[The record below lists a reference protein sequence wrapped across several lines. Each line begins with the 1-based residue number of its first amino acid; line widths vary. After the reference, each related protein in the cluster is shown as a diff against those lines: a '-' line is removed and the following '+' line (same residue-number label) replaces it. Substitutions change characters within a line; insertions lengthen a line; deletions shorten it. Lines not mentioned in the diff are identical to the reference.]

1 MIKTCPRYVIHIICI
16 FFYSEKNI
24 KILIK
29 KINFLQC
36 TQELEVLTRIQQGP
50 LFNKNDEK
58 CPICCK

>member
-50 LFNKNDEK
+50 LFNKK
-58 CPICCK
+58 